1 MGLEKQGQRKAVIDK
16 TDKALVITAPS
27 NKSISFIVFL
37 FAAFWL
43 WVLGQRIII
52 DLIVGISVLEGYG
65 YFFLFWF
72 VAWSFLGLMIV
83 LKFLW
88 VLTGKE
94 VVTVSSDTLKLDKVY
109 LGVRKS
115 KEYCL
120 DSIKELRLE
129 KPLFFRRQKG
139 ILFNFFFKGFLK
151 FDYGVNTVT
160 FMSSVDE
167 DEAAYILEQIKN
179 YLEK

>member
-27 NKSISFIVFL
+27 NKSISFIIFL

-52 DLIVGISVLEGYG
+52 DLIVGIYVLEGYG

-72 VAWSFLGLMIV
+72 VAWSFLGFMIF

-94 VVTVSSDTLKLDKVY
+94 MVTVSSYTLKLDKIY
-109 LGVRKS
+109 LGIRKS
-115 KEYCL
+115 KEYYL
-120 DSIKELRLE
+120 DGIKDLRIE
-129 KPLFFRRQKG
+129 KPLFLRRQKG

-151 FDYGVNTVT
+151 FDYGSNTVT

-179 YLEK
+179 YIKK

>member
-1 MGLEKQGQRKAVIDK
+1 M
-16 TDKALVITAPS
+16 ITAPS

-52 DLIVGISVLEGYG
+52 DLIVDISVLEGYG

-72 VAWSFLGLMIV
+72 IAWSFLGFIIF
-83 LKFLW
+83 LKLLW

-94 VVTVSSDTLKLDKVY
+94 VVTVSSNTLKLEKVY
-109 LGVRKS
+109 LGIRK
-115 KEYCL
+115 KNGYYL
-120 DSIKELRLE
+120 DSIRDLRLE
-129 KPLFFRRQKG
+129 KPLFFQRQKG
-139 ILFNFFFKGFLK
+139 ILFSLFFKGFLK
-151 FDYGVNTVT
+151 FDYGINTVT

-167 DEAAYILEQIKN
+167 NEAAYILEQIKN
-179 YLEK
+179 YLETVKQ

>member
-1 MGLEKQGQRKAVIDK
+1 MGLEGQEQRKAVIDK
-16 TDKALVITAPS
+16 TGRTLVITAPS

-37 FAAFWL
+37 FASSWL

-52 DLIVGISVLEGYG
+52 DLILDISVLEGYG
-65 YFFLFWF
+65 YFFLLWF
-72 VAWSFLGLMIV
+72 IAWSFLGFMIF

-94 VVTVSSDTLKLDKVY
+94 VVTVSSDNLKLDKVY
-109 LGVRKS
+109 LGIRKS
-115 KEYCL
+115 KEYYL
-120 DSIKELRLE
+120 DSIRDLRIE

-139 ILFNFFFKGFLK
+139 ILFSFFFKGFLK
-151 FDYGVNTVT
+151 FDYGVNTVA

-167 DEAAYILEQIKN
+167 DEAAYLLEQIKD
-179 YLEK
+179 YLKK